1 MVKHNKQYYDD
12 VYHLLKKQDIKHY
25 KVYYGYAWLIISAI
39 WYHP

>member
-25 KVYYGYAWLIISAI
+25 KVLKFRK
-39 WYHP
+39 